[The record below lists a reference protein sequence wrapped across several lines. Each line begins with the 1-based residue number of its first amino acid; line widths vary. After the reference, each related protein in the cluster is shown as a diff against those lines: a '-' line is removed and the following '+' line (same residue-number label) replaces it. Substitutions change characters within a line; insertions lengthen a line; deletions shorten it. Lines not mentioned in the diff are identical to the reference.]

1 MDIQQHERR
10 RLEFLLSLDVLDT
23 DPEEEF
29 DRITETAASLCG
41 TPIAAITLLDE
52 QRQWMKSSVGLDL
65 KQTDRTIAFCDHT
78 IRGTHP
84 FVVEN
89 AASNPLFVNNP
100 LVTGPPGLR
109 FYAGCPLLSR
119 NGYALGALAV
129 MDTVPRT
136 LDEAQ
141 LRMLR
146 ILADQV
152 MVLLELRHRNRELE
166 RTAAELQWMNQEVR
180 QFSEHLKQA
189 QRIARM
195 GSWEVRVGSG
205 RLIATEAFYHIL
217 GLPVGVDHAISTGA
231 LMARVPAPDRCRLL
245 RRLRALVRDG
255 KPMELEH
262 RIITANGATAFVLER
277 AELRCEDSGG
287 ATIAGTM
294 QDITQHHLN
303 EEKFRLFHT
312 CMSRVNEVVMITEA
326 SPLAEPGPR
335 VVFVNDA
342 FERLTGYK
350 AEEILGRSP
359 RLLQGPA
366 TSRAERDRIGA
377 ALQRGEPVYSELIN
391 YGKHGQQ
398 YWLAL
403 TISPIA
409 DDAGR
414 IIHFVSIQRDITKG
428 KLAEQQIEQLA
439 FYDPLT
445 GLPNRRLLLDRLRL
459 ALSAVRRSARVGT
472 LLFIDLDNFKSL
484 NDTLGH
490 DKGDRLLKGVA
501 RRLEASV
508 RKVNTVA
515 RLGGDEF
522 VIMIEDIAGDAIT
535 AAAHAD
541 LVVRKIL
548 TGFTRGFDLDGIEYH
563 CTPSVG
569 VALFDGNTT
578 EVDDL
583 LKQADLAMY
592 QAKAMGRNTACFFD
606 PDMQSAIN
614 ARVTLERELRAALHQ
629 HQFELHYQPQVDIG
643 GNTVGYEALI
653 RWQHPRHGLVFP
665 QAFIALA
672 EETGLI
678 RSIGRWVL
686 QSACR
691 QLAKWSAQPDHAHL
705 TISVNVSANQFGHPD
720 FMQQVLAAVAS
731 AGADP
736 CLLKLEL
743 TESILVKNPEDTI
756 AKMDGLREHGIRFA
770 LDDFGTGYSSLSY
783 LKRLPLNQIKIDQSF
798 VRDVLVDVNDAA
810 IVRTILALGQILGLD
825 VIAEGVEVEAQRD
838 FLARHGC
845 HGYQGYLFGHARRV
859 A

>member
-23 DPEEEF
+23 EPEDAF
-29 DRITETAASLCG
+29 DHIVESAASLCH

-52 QRQWMKSSVGLDL
+52 QRQWFKSSVGLEL
-65 KQTDRTIAFCDHT
+65 KQTERSIAFCNHT
-78 IRGTHP
+78 IRSSQP
-84 FVVEN
+84 FIVNN
-89 AASNPLFVNNP
+89 ATEHPLFADNP
-100 LVTGPPGLR
+100 LVTSPPELR
-109 FYAGCPLLSR
+109 FYAGCPLISR

-136 LDEAQ
+136 LDDASI
-141 LRMLR
+141 RMLR
-146 ILADQV
+146 MLADQV
-152 MVLLELRHRNRELE
+152 MVLLELRQRNRELE
-166 RTAAELQWMNQEVR
+166 RTAAELRWMNQQVR

-189 QRIARM
+189 QRIAGI
-195 GSWEVRVGSG
+195 GSWEARPGTG
-205 RLIATEAFYHIL
+205 CLHGTEEFYAIL
-217 GLPVGVDHAISTGA
+217 GISAKAGGALSTKA
-231 LMARVPAPDRCRLL
+231 LMAKVPQPDRRRLL
-245 RRLRALVRDG
+245 RHLHALVRDH
-255 KPMELEH
+255 KPMQVEH
-262 RIITANGATAFVLER
+262 RIVTENGGTTYVMQR
-277 AELRCEDSGG
+277 AELRHEKDG

-294 QDITQHHLN
+294 QDITQHRLSR
-303 EEKFRLFHT
+303 EKLKLFHT
-312 CMSRVNEVVMITEA
+312 CMSRVNEVVMITDA
-326 SPLAEPGPR
+326 SPLDEPGPR

-350 AEEILGRSP
+350 AQDILGRSP
-359 RLLQGPA
+359 RLLQGPD
-366 TSRAERDRIGA
+366 TNRAELDRIRA
-377 ALQRGEPVYSELIN
+377 ALQQGEPVYSEVIN
-391 YGKHGQQ
+391 YGKQRQQ

-403 TISPIA
+403 TITPIT
-409 DDAGR
+409 DDSGR
-414 IIHFVSIQRDITKG
+414 ISHFVSIQRDITRG

-439 FYDPLT
+439 FYDSLT
-445 GLPNRRLLLDRLRL
+445 RLPNRRLLLDRLRL
-459 ALSAVRRSARVGT
+459 ALNAVKRSGRIGA

-490 DKGDRLLKGVA
+490 DKGDRLLEAVA
-501 RRLEASV
+501 RRLEGCV
-508 RKVNTVA
+508 RKSNTVA

-522 VIMIEDIAGDAIT
+522 VIMIEDIAGDPV
-535 AAAHAD
+535 AAGTHAE

-548 TGFTRGFDLDGIEYH
+548 AGFAPRFALDGIEYH

-569 VALFDGNTT
+569 VALFDRHIN
-578 EVDDL
+578 EVDEL

-592 QAKAMGRNTACFFD
+592 HAKAMGRNTACFFD

-614 ARVTLERELRAALHQ
+614 ARVALERELRAALHQ
-629 HQFELHYQPQVDIG
+629 HQFELHYQPQVDG
-643 GNTVGYEALI
+643 AGRTVGYEALI
-653 RWQHPRHGLVFP
+653 RWRHPRHGLVYP
-665 QAFIALA
+665 QAFIPLA

-678 RSIGRWVL
+678 RGIGRWVL

-691 QLAKWSAQPDHAHL
+691 QLASWSTRPDHAHL
-705 TISVNVSANQFGHPD
+705 TISVNVSAGQFGHPE
-720 FMQQVLAAVAS
+720 FMQQVLAAIAS

-743 TESILVKNPEDTI
+743 TESVLVKNPDDTI
-756 AKMDGLREHGIRFA
+756 AKMAGLKEHGIRFA

-798 VRDVLVDVNDAA
+798 VRDVLVDANDAA

-825 VIAEGVEVEAQRD
+825 VIAEGVELEAQRD

-845 HGYQGYLFGHARRV
+845 HGYQGYLFGRARKT